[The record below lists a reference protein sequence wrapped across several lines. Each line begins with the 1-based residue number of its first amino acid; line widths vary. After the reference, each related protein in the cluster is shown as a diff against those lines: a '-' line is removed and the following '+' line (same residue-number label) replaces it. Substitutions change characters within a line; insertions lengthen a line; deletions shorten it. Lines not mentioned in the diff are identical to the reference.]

1 MVSSVSLAPGSGAL
15 TSVGS
20 ELAALLAPSE
30 GGRALHAAK
39 SDRDLRIDFLR
50 GLALVVI
57 FVDHIPRNPLSA
69 FTPQAMGLSDAAEA
83 FVFMSGLV
91 CGLVYS
97 RVLVAKG
104 WATVWHKVLK
114 RCGQLYFANL
124 LMLAA
129 CVAVAGFW
137 HGRGPGGAEYD
148 RFFTDTPAAVRDA
161 LMLRFAPG
169 LVQVL
174 NLYLIMLLVLPVGLW
189 LLHSRGGWRAMMGVS
204 LGIYVAAQCS
214 WISLPTTRG
223 LWNFNPLAWQLLFF
237 MGVALGGRRGG
248 REESWRSA
256 VSDPQGRRLAWA
268 AAAALLMILAA
279 MHVEPVP
286 GSSGL
291 RASLNVCGDRMIPY
305 SDKGMLGP
313 LRAAHF
319 LLVAYVCGTLIP
331 RRAAFFGGAMGRALV
346 ITGRHSL
353 PVFCLG
359 GVLSYA
365 AGFVADRAG
374 LTMLVFVVLNA
385 WGALAL
391 MLTAQGLEARRGVA
405 RVVVGVRGV

>member
-1 MVSSVSLAPGSGAL
+1 VSSVSLAPGSGSL

-20 ELAALLAPSE
+20 ELAALLVPAE
-30 GGRALHAAK
+30 GGRALPLAK

-50 GLALVVI
+50 GLALLVI
-57 FVDHIPRNPLSA
+57 FIDHIPRNPLSA

-97 RVLVAKG
+97 RVLVRNG
-104 WATVWHKVLK
+104 WGAVWSKVLK
-114 RCGQLYFANL
+114 RCSQLYVANL

-148 RFFTDTPAAVRDA
+148 RFFTDTPAAIQDA
-161 LMLRFAPG
+161 VLLRFAPG
-169 LVQVL
+169 LMQVL
-174 NLYLIMLLVLPVGLW
+174 NLYLVMLLVLPVGLW
-189 LLHSRGGWRAMMGVS
+189 LLHGRGGWRAMMGVS
-204 LGIYVAAQCS
+204 LAVYVAAQCS

-223 LWNFNPLAWQLLFF
+223 VWNFNPLAWQVLFF
-237 MGVALGGRRGG
+237 AGVALRGRRVTD
-248 REESWRSA
+248 ESA
-256 VSDPQGRRLAWA
+256 KVAADDAQGRRLAWA

-291 RASLNVCGDRMIPY
+291 RASLSVCGDRMIPY
-305 SDKGMLGP
+305 ADKGMLGP

-319 LLVAYVCGTLIP
+319 LLVAYVCGMLIP
-331 RRAAFFGGAMGRALV
+331 QRARFLDGAIGRALV
-346 ITGRHSL
+346 TTGRHSL
-353 PVFCLG
+353 TVFCLG

-374 LTMLVFVVLNA
+374 LTVLVFVVLNA
-385 WGALAL
+385 WGGLAL
-391 MLTAQGLEARRGVA
+391 VLAAQGLEARRAVA
-405 RVVVGVRGV
+405 RGAGVRVV